1 MRGACHHFP
10 VRNLFPALVFVV
22 FLASTAGGDA
32 PLVTRV
38 DPADSISH
46 ALQLSVSLEGD
57 GSYGSGI
64 LVDPAGG
71 LVLTSHHVIEEMT
84 APRASSFDGRSGVAT
99 VVARDRIADLALL
112 SVPQL
117 KTPNLAPPRFAD
129 PSSLRPGDEVFAI
142 GSPRRLPFTVSRG
155 IVSYVG
161 REMEGARYLQLDMA
175 INDGN
180 SGGPVLTRKGE
191 IVGVMSFILR
201 RSQGLA
207 FALPMHYALTAFPGR
222 IPSGSTVHA
231 SATQ

>member
-1 MRGACHHFP
+1 
-10 VRNLFPALVFVV
+10 VRNLVPGTLLVI

-32 PLVTRV
+32 PVITRV
-38 DPADSISH
+38 DPADSIGA
-46 ALQLSVSLEGD
+46 ALQLAVSLEGD
-57 GSYGSGI
+57 GSYGAGI
-64 LVDPAGG
+64 LIDPPAG

-84 APRASSFDGRSGVAT
+84 APRATSYDGRGGVAT

-112 SVPQL
+112 SVPNL
-117 KTPNLAPPRFAD
+117 RSPNLAAPRFAD
-129 PSSLRPGDEVFAI
+129 PASLRPGDEVFAI

-191 IVGVMSFILR
+191 IAGVMSFILR

-207 FALPMHYALTAFPGR
+207 FALPMSYAVTAFPGR
-222 IPSGSTVHA
+222 VRSSSTVHA
-231 SATQ
+231 SALPAVD